1 MIDQH
6 PTSFAGTRPTP
17 AWAFEQY
24 ERIRHRLPNASLR
37 RTPPEPV
44 VSLAPLMSQFDAFV
58 FDAFGVLNAGP
69 TVIPGATQRL
79 AELQASGKTVMVL
92 SNAATASHPA
102 LAAKYQRMGFDLDE
116 TTVISSRW
124 LLEQHLRDSQNSG
137 VWGVIAPANSEPET
151 LPLPGH
157 AIHAV
162 RADVTD
168 EALDRLDGFIFLSS
182 EGWNETL
189 QDRLTQSLSRKARP
203 VKVANPDLV
212 APRGDLLTLEPG
224 YFSHLAAT
232 ATGAQLDFFG
242 KPFDRAF
249 EAALAR
255 LPGIAP
261 ERILM
266 VGDTLHTDILGGQAS
281 GMSTLLVTDHGALQG
296 MNIEA
301 CIQRS
306 GICPDFIAPA
316 I

>member
-1 MIDQH
+1 MTDQH

-24 ERIRHRLPNASLR
+24 ESIRHRLPTISVR
-37 RTPPEPV
+37 RITPAPV
-44 VSLAPLMSQFDAFV
+44 SSLAPLMSAFDAFV

-69 TVIPGATQRL
+69 TVIPGALQRL
-79 AELQASGKTVMVL
+79 ADLQARGKTVMVL

-124 LLEQHLRDSQNSG
+124 LLEQHLRDSQSFG
-137 VWGVIAPANSEPET
+137 AWGVIAPANSQPET
-151 LPLPGH
+151 LPLLSH

-162 RADVTD
+162 RADTTD
-168 EALDRLDGFIFLSS
+168 ETLDRMDGFIFLSS

-189 QDRLTQSLSRKARP
+189 QNRLTRSLTRKPRP
-203 VKVANPDLV
+203 IKVANPDLV

-255 LPGIAP
+255 LPDIAP

-266 VGDTLHTDILGGQAS
+266 VGDTLHTDILGGQAA
-281 GMSTLLVTDHGALQG
+281 GMATLLVTDHGALQG
-296 MNIEA
+296 MDIAA
-301 CIQRS
+301 CIERS
-306 GICPDFIAPA
+306 GICPDFITPA

>member
-6 PTSFAGTRPTP
+6 PTSYAGTRPTP

-24 ERIRHRLPNASLR
+24 ESIRHRLPTAPER
-37 RTPPEPV
+37 FATPEPV
-44 VSLAPLMSQFDAFV
+44 FSLAPLMDHFDAFV

-69 TVIPGATQRL
+69 TVIPGAPQRL
-79 AELQASGKTVMVL
+79 ADLQARGKAVMVL
-92 SNAATASHPA
+92 SNAATASHPS
-102 LAAKYQRMGFDLDE
+102 LATKYQRMGFDLDE

-124 LLEQHLRDSQNSG
+124 LLEQHLRDSRNPG
-137 VWGVIAPANSEPET
+137 AWGVISPATSEPET

-157 AIHAV
+157 AIHPV
-162 RADVTD
+162 RADITD
-168 EALDRLDGFIFLSS
+168 ETLDQLDGFIFLSS

-189 QDRLTQSLSRKARP
+189 QDRLTRSLTRKARP
-203 VKVANPDLV
+203 IKVANPDLV

-249 EAALAR
+249 EAALTR
-255 LPGIAP
+255 LQGIAP
-261 ERILM
+261 ERVLM
-266 VGDTLHTDILGGQAS
+266 VGDTLHTDILGGQAA

-296 MNIEA
+296 MDIDA